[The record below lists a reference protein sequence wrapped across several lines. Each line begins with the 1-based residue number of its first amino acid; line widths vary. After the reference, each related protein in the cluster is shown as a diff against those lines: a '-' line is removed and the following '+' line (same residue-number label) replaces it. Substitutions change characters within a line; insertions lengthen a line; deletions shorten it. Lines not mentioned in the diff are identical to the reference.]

1 MKHTLTLLA
10 AILLLGAP
18 AFGANYRIDS
28 SFGQGR
34 FLQLTTD
41 ANDLL
46 YALDLSGRVVVFN
59 QDGTVAKSI
68 DTAVED
74 AAALAFA
81 PDGTLRVFSNITE
94 TKKVKSGARM
104 VEVKVPVGVECTV
117 LDASGSK
124 QKSIQMDGLKSV
136 KKACFIGD
144 QLAIADLMARAV
156 VIFDPDTGEETGR
169 IRKGLR
175 LCCDIFDICEGP
187 DDTVVV
193 SNLGAFKLQR
203 FSLDGTL
210 VMEFGKRGRKLEQF
224 HGCCNPVS
232 AVCLP
237 DGEIMTIEKDST
249 RIKIYGAN
257 GEGVRQ
263 VEGVEE
269 LVKGCDYIP
278 VTVDSQGV
286 VYLVSSVKQCIVR
299 CVPE

>member
-1 MKHTLTLLA
+1 MKHTLILIVAT
-10 AILLLGAP
+10 LLLGATV
-18 AFGANYRIDS
+18 FGANYRIDS

-41 ANDLL
+41 ENDLL

-68 DTAVED
+68 DTAIED
-74 AAALAFA
+74 AAAFAFA
-81 PDGTLRVFSNITE
+81 PDGTLRVFANITE
-94 TKKVKSGARM
+94 TRKVKSGARM

-117 LDASGSK
+117 LDASGIK
-124 QKSIQMDGLKSV
+124 QKSIQMDGLRSV

-156 VIFDPDTGEETGR
+156 VILDPDTGEETGR

-187 DDTVVV
+187 DNTVVV

-210 VMEFGKRGRKLEQF
+210 VMEFGKRGRKLDQF

-278 VTVDSQGV
+278 VTVDRRGV